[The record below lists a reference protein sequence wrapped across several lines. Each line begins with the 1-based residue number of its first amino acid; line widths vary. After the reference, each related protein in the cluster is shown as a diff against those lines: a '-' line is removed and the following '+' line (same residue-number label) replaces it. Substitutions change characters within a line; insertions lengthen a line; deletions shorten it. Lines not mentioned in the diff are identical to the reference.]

1 MFLIVCPLFLSY
13 KPTKRRKKMNLLFRI
28 LLTAIVVL
36 VLANFL
42 PGVQVVNF
50 TTAIIVAA
58 VLAFLNAI
66 LKPILIILTLPI
78 TILTLGLF
86 LLVINALIIL
96 LADKLIDGF
105 RVSSF
110 WTALLFSILL
120 SFAQS
125 LLNSSL
131 KEEKK

>member
-1 MFLIVCPLFLSY
+1 
-13 KPTKRRKKMNLLFRI
+13 MNLLFRI

-42 PGVQVVNF
+42 PGIQVDTF

-78 TILTLGLF
+78 TIVTFGLF
-86 LLVINALIIL
+86 LLVINAGIIL
-96 LADKLIDGF
+96 LADRFISGF
-105 RVSSF
+105 NVNSF

-120 SFAQS
+120 SIAQS
-125 LLNSSL
+125 FLNSSL

>member
-1 MFLIVCPLFLSY
+1 
-13 KPTKRRKKMNLLFRI
+13 MNTLFRI

-42 PGVQVVNF
+42 PGVHVIDF

-58 VLAFLNAI
+58 VLGLLNAI
-66 LKPILIILTLPI
+66 VKPVFIILTLPI
-78 TILTLGLF
+78 TIVTFGLF
-86 LLVINALIIL
+86 LLVINASIIL
-96 LADKLIDGF
+96 LADKFIPGF
-105 RVSSF
+105 DVNSF

-120 SFAQS
+120 SIAQS
-125 LLNSSL
+125 FLNSSL

>member
-1 MFLIVCPLFLSY
+1 MNILI
-13 KPTKRRKKMNLLFRI
+13 RI
-28 LLTAIVVL
+28 LLTAIVVI

-42 PGVQVVNF
+42 PGVQVIDF

-86 LLVINALIIL
+86 LLVINASIIL
-96 LADKLIDGF
+96 LADRFINGF
-105 RVSSF
+105 DVNSF

-120 SFAQS
+120 SLAQS
-125 LLNSSL
+125 LLYSGL